1 MLHKTGPKSIPG
13 IKLSSSDLIRGSL
26 HVAIPLD
33 LRVKPEDDK
42 GIKKA
47 HFRGFTLIEIMVA
60 TVLMGMMGLLLM
72 QSINSS
78 VRAKDSVEHISQ
90 RFHEVRQAMSRM
102 SREISMAYLSKHM
115 NLNET
120 AFVTQFKGE
129 KNKLFFSAF
138 GHVVRQKDAKE
149 SDQQVLGFY
158 LATDKNGQ
166 KSLMRRIF
174 PHLNLD
180 VTKGGHSQIL
190 CPNVSKLEFLYFDSR
205 FEKWQESWSSDP
217 AAMVILGQNSGNVEK
232 GKNGEEP
239 DNTPKPWQ
247 LPGFVKI
254 SMTVDMGDGTTMT
267 WLSETEIPVQD
278 PLELD

>member
-1 MLHKTGPKSIPG
+1 MAPR
-13 IKLSSSDLIRGSL
+13 IKLSKQ
-26 HVAIPLD
+26 HYA
-33 LRVKPEDDK
+33 
-42 GIKKA
+42 A
-47 HFRGFTLIEIMVA
+47 GFTLIEVMVA

-72 QSINSS
+72 MSINSS
-78 VRAKDSVEHISQ
+78 IRAKDSVEHISQ

-115 NLNET
+115 NINET
-120 AFVTQFKGE
+120 AYVTQFKGE
-129 KNKLFFSAF
+129 KDKVFFSAF

-166 KSLMRRIF
+166 QSLMRRIY

-180 VTKGGHSQIL
+180 VTKDGRAQIL
-190 CPNVSKLEFLYFDSR
+190 CPNVSKLEFKYFDSR

-217 AAMVILGQNSGNVEK
+217 AAMVILGQNSGSLQK
-232 GKNGEEP
+232 DAKKGEEA

-254 SMTVDMGDGTTMT
+254 SMTVDMGDGNTVT